1 MGFPFVPPEA
11 IYDEKGHIVAGT
23 DELIR
28 DMERGHAYVAY
39 LALWV
44 EEVRQRA
51 TEEQRQFLRDVGLDG
66 VQDDETGSQDEATGS
81 ARSRGHDEEEPEG
94 LALETPEPAKL
105 FPHPAQAISI
115 LEAFAQRYDRST
127 VEHTGIELAIQTLRF
142 ITDSGQADAFC
153 ISLEEGQKPCPPEKL
168 ARFGITAP

>member
-1 MGFPFVPPEA
+1 MGFPFVPPES
-11 IYDEKGHIVAGT
+11 IYDEEGHIVASME
-23 DELIR
+23 ELIR

-39 LALWV
+39 LAPWV

-66 VQDDETGSQDEATGS
+66 VEDADAGS
-81 ARSRGHDEEEPEG
+81 ACSTGHDNKEELEGPEG
-94 LALETPEPAKL
+94 ERREPAKL

-115 LEAFAQRYDRST
+115 LAALAQRYDRSM

-142 ITDSGQADAFC
+142 IMDSGQADAFC

-168 ARFGITAP
+168 ARFGLTAP